1 MNKNDMQYMREN
13 HLKKIETSD
22 PLKLILETISEVLE
36 VEGVLKSRRT
46 LREQMEGVSLTLESI
61 PEISVTELGWTDVRT
76 VGNQEVS
83 GPARNQLLQFT
94 RNIQGSGLEEKVNS
108 LAEFYNNPDSINL
121 EGASPGQRIA
131 NALSYL
137 VFYKTLTKVISNFN
151 AASAGFN
158 FEAFLAVLLEGAQI
172 KANTGTIADFTAG
185 DNTPISLKLY
195 AEDSAKVGGSF
206 VDLVGDLVSPQFSPH
221 DFMQYVVVLKSFE
234 GASQGL
240 DVKGQLKFYR
250 FNFTLDNVANIVL
263 NSSGHSVQCI
273 ELPAEFIQQIKA
285 GNDEYDFNATLPS
298 QENLPS
304 TEEMETM
311 FVGELEKQLAQT
323 FTVNIR
329 RGGQGPTDFKLNIS
343 PEDLVEFT
351 KGPFDWAN
359 NDNFFKPVAKFKE
372 GELEVMRGVSPI
384 NKTNKAL
391 GDAVVA
397 AFGNK
402 GLSDIELKLIAKSVS
417 QANEV
422 VVQSFSATRQ
432 KDKRR
437 ELLRQP
443 GTFASAQ
450 ESVDFYNK
458 LTDPELKKKAL
469 LNSKGVLSTL
479 QFDLNRTQVLNIE
492 TIAGGYSPLPSGQ
505 ESVDIGAIMIGAE
518 YVQQVLNKLTEEL
531 NQGIFQIFQSVKMIQ
546 EGSYAFMA
554 GGLQDDTQAEKA
566 INASRD
572 VEAKTQ
578 ELRPEQGEQLKLD
591 L

>member
-1 MNKNDMQYMREN
+1 MNKDELKYIREN
-13 HLKKIETSD
+13 YFSKKEPGRGLEQIF
-22 PLKLILETISEVLE
+22 ETISQVMESENIRL
-36 VEGVLKSRRT
+36 
-46 LREQMEGVSLTLESI
+46 LREQMEGASLTLESI

-76 VGNQEVS
+76 VGNQEIS

-94 RNIQGSGLEEKVNS
+94 KNIQGADLEEKLAS
-108 LAEFYNNPDSINL
+108 LAEFYNNPDSINVQ
-121 EGASPGQRIA
+121 GGSPGQRIA
-131 NALSYL
+131 NVLSYL

-158 FEAFLAVLLEGAQI
+158 FEAFLAVLLEGRQI
-172 KANTGTIADFTAG
+172 VANTGTIADFIDK
-185 DNTPISLKLY
+185 DNLPISLKLY
-195 AEDSAKVGGSF
+195 AEKSLKVGGSF
-206 VDLVGDLVSPQFSPH
+206 VDLVGDLISPQFSPH

-234 GASQGL
+234 DASQGL

-273 ELPAEFIQQIKA
+273 EIASEFIQQVSA
-285 GNDEYDFNATLPS
+285 GNAEYDFGETLPS

-311 FVGELEKQLAQT
+311 FVGELEIQLART
-323 FTVNIR
+323 FTVDIKK
-329 RGGQGPTDFKLNIS
+329 GGQGPTDFNLNIS
-343 PEDLVEFT
+343 PEDLIDFT

-359 NDNFFKPVAKFKE
+359 NDNFFKPVSKFKGDE
-372 GELEVMRGVSPI
+372 PTVMRGVSPI

-391 GDAVVA
+391 GDAVVV

-402 GLSDIELKLIAKSVS
+402 GLTDIELKLIALSVHK
-417 QANEV
+417 ANEV
-422 VVQSFSATRQ
+422 VRNSFTATRQ

-443 GTFASAQ
+443 GVFASAQ
-450 ESVDFYNK
+450 ESVDFYNS
-458 LTDPELKKKAL
+458 LTDPELKKRAL
-469 LNSKGVLSTL
+469 QNTKGVLSTL
-479 QFDLNRTQVLNIE
+479 QFELNRTQVLNIE
-492 TIAGGYSPLPSGQ
+492 SIAGQYSPLPSGQ
-505 ESVDIGAIMIGAE
+505 GSVNIGTIMIGAE

-554 GGLQDDTQAEKA
+554 GGLQDDAQAEKA
-566 INASRD
+566 INASRE

-578 ELRPEQGEQLKLD
+578 ELRPENNAEVD

>member
-1 MNKNDMQYMREN
+1 MNKNELKYIKEN
-13 HLKKIETSD
+13 YFKNSEANNSLKTIF
-22 PLKLILETISEVLE
+22 ETIGEVLE
-36 VEGVLKSRRT
+36 SEHVLKNARV
-46 LREQMEGVSLTLESI
+46 LREQMEGTSITLESI
-61 PEISVTELGWTDVRT
+61 PDISVTELGWTDVRT

-94 RNIQGSGLEEKVNS
+94 RNIQGSGLEEKVAS
-108 LAEFYNNPDSINL
+108 LAEFYNDPDSINL
-121 EGASPGQRIA
+121 EGSSPGQRIA

-158 FEAFLAVLLEGAQI
+158 FEAFLAVLLEGKQI
-172 KANTGTIADFTAG
+172 VANTGTIADFTAG

-195 AEDSAKVGGSF
+195 AENSAKVGGSF

-221 DFMQYVVVLKSFE
+221 DFMQYVVVLKSF
-234 GASQGL
+234 GDVKSGL
-240 DVKGQLKFYR
+240 DVKGALKFYR
-250 FNFTLDNVANIVL
+250 FNFNLDNIANIVL

-273 ELPAEFIQQIKA
+273 EIPVEFIQQTSA
-285 GNDEYDFNATLPS
+285 GNTEYDFGETLPS

-329 RGGQGPTDFKLNIS
+329 KGGQGPTDFKLNIS

-359 NDNFFKPVAKFKE
+359 NDNFFKPVVKFKE
-372 GELEVMRGVSPI
+372 AEPEVMRGVSAI

-391 GDAVVA
+391 KDAIAVT
-397 AFGNK
+397 FGAQ
-402 GLSDIELKLIAKSVS
+402 GRPDIELTLIAQSIS
-417 QANEV
+417 QANEAV
-422 VVQSFSATRQ
+422 KNSFSATKQ

-443 GTFASAQ
+443 GVFASPQ
-450 ESVDFYNK
+450 ESVDFYNS

-492 TIAGGYSPLPSGQ
+492 SIAGEYSPLPSGQ
-505 ESVDIGAIMIGAE
+505 ESIDIGTIMIGAE
-518 YVQQVLNKLTEEL
+518 YVQQVLDKLVEEL
-531 NQGIFQIFQSVKMIQ
+531 NQSIFAIFRSSKLIQ
-546 EGSYAFMA
+546 EGTYAFMA
-554 GGLQDDTQAEKA
+554 GGLQDDAQAEKA

-578 ELRPEQGEQLKLD
+578 DLRTDNTEVD